1 MGWRGEED
9 EGGSDT
15 RRAGDVI
22 KSGSGMGEGENEEEP
37 TGNEIIE
44 TKMEKIEAFL
54 FYIYIYT
61 YFLNMLRCV
70 LFLKYV
76 FAFNCLISIIVIA

>member
-1 MGWRGEED
+1 MGWRGEEG

-61 YFLNMLRCV
+61 RIFWTCLDAFFFKNMSSLLIVWFL
-70 LFLKYV
+70 
-76 FAFNCLISIIVIA
+76 